1 MIADRTYHRLLHVDW
16 IQADVDGDGLFE
28 YIPENDTKGVTEP
41 TRAYSIFSP
50 KEPAAATLPAAE
62 STKPRFYVGGNVY
75 RDWASVPSNYKAA
88 GSMPPPPSRATASLF
103 RFAW

>member
-1 MIADRTYHRLLHVDW
+1 MATRFPEYVPVD
-16 IQADVDGDGLFE
+16 
-28 YIPENDTKGVTEP
+28 DTKGVTEP

-50 KEPAAATLPAAE
+50 KEADARPRFRRAE
-62 STKPRFYVGGNVY
+62 STKPRFYVGGNIY